1 MARVTPET
9 VARVAKLARLSLDDA
24 ERAAFAR
31 QLDEIVSYAD
41 GLQALDLEG
50 VPAMSHAGG
59 ASAFRGDDARDAGLR
74 DKGLEAAPDAADGLF
89 RVPKIIA
96 G

>member
-9 VARVAKLARLSLDDA
+9 VAHVAALARLSLDDS
-24 ERAAFAR
+24 ERIAFAR

-41 GLQALDLEG
+41 ALQALDLEG
-50 VPAMSHAGG
+50 VPPMSHAGG
-59 ASAFRGDDARDAGLR
+59 ASAYRSDDARDAGLR
-74 DKGLEAAPDAADGLF
+74 EAALGAAPDAADGLF
-89 RVPKIIA
+89 RVPKII